1 MKTKILS
8 ILICFATA
16 GIMASCD
23 LGSDTFGKDHPIPE
37 GVNYSIPMPENMS
50 EPDVDSLSEDSYLR
64 LWNSIQGGVYEYS
77 FYYPSLPDGEVF
89 LSCFEVSEN
98 VELSPTRLPEA
109 SKVEVKDHT
118 SFGQIANRQRF
129 TIYEGDWEDYYA
141 ARIEVWHKD
150 AATGKKTKLL
160 DEVYRVEGWMR

>member
-8 ILICFATA
+8 ILICFATV

-37 GVNYSIPMPENMS
+37 GVNYFLPMPENMS

-64 LWNSIQGGVYEYS
+64 LWNGIQGGIYEYS
-77 FYYPSLPDGEVF
+77 LYYPALPDGEVF
-89 LSCFEVSEN
+89 LRCYEVSEN
-98 VELSPTRLPEA
+98 IELSATRLGEA
-109 SKVEVKDHT
+109 SKVEVKGHT
-118 SFGQIANRQRF
+118 SFGQIADRQMF
-129 TIYEGDWEDYYA
+129 TIYEGNWEDYYA

-150 AATGKKTKLL
+150 AATGKETKLL
-160 DEVYRVEGWMR
+160 EEIYRVEGWMR